1 MNLWIE
7 KLFIPG
13 ALTVITALTGYAVH
27 VLKESRKFNSAQAAG
42 IRLLLRRQI
51 IADHKKYVKKGEPM
65 SHFAY
70 DDIVEV
76 HDAYKA
82 LGGNG
87 LTDTMY
93 EKLKDVEIAGDE
105 K

>member
-1 MNLWIE
+1 MNPWVE

-13 ALTVITALTGYAVH
+13 ALAIITGLTSYAIH
-27 VLKESRKFNSAQAAG
+27 ILKESRKYNSAQAAG

-51 IADHKKYVKKGEPM
+51 IADHKTYVKKGEPM
-65 SHFAY
+65 SHFVY
-70 DDIVEV
+70 DDITEV

-93 EKLKDVEIAGDE
+93 EQLKDMEIVGD
-105 K
+105 

>member
-1 MNLWIE
+1 MWIE
-7 KLFIPG
+7 KFWIP
-13 ALTVITALTGYAVH
+13 ALLIMVTGLSGLIFENVRA
-27 VLKESRKFNSAQAAG
+27 SRKSNEANSKG

-51 IADHKKYVKKGEPM
+51 VSDHKKYVVKGEPLT
-65 SHFAY
+65 HFAY

-87 LTDTMY
+87 LTDKMY
-93 EKLKDVEIAGDE
+93 QELQQIDIVGDE
-105 K
+105 Q

>member
-1 MNLWIE
+1 MNPWIE

-13 ALTVITALTGYAVH
+13 VLSLLTALTGYAIH
-27 VLKESRKFNSAQAAG
+27 MLKESKKFNSAQAAG
-42 IRLLLRRQI
+42 TRLLLRRQI
-51 IADHKKYVKKGEPM
+51 VSDHKKYVVKGEPM

-70 DDIVEV
+70 DDIIEI

-87 LTDTMY
+87 LTDKMY
-93 EKLKDVEIAGDE
+93 DELHKIDIAGEE